1 MSGRILV
8 AYASRKGSTAGI
20 AQAIGKELTSEG
32 YAVDV
37 SEMKS
42 VTSLEGYNAVVI
54 GVPVYTG
61 KVTGDLAAFVTA
73 NKDGLSRL
81 PVAGFVTG
89 IAPVYPKTGD
99 VQGFIDQLVTALT
112 PISPVAVTMF
122 AGTLDISKMNF
133 VERSLT
139 SLMKVPTGDFR
150 DWDAIAS
157 LGEDTGGEDGPVRR
171 VWTLYGDPSYRKI

>member
-1 MSGRILV
+1 MTARILV

-20 AQAIGKELTSEG
+20 AQAIGRELISEG
-32 YAVDV
+32 YTVDI
-37 SEMKS
+37 SDMKS
-42 VTSLEGYNAVVI
+42 VTSLAGYNAVVI
-54 GVPVYTG
+54 GAPVYTG
-61 KVTGDLAAFVTA
+61 KVTGDVAAFVAA
-73 NKDGLSRL
+73 NKDGISSL

-99 VQGFIDQLVTALT
+99 VKGFIDQLVTALA

-122 AGTLDISKMNF
+122 AGTLDEGKMNL

-150 DWDAIAS
+150 DWDAIA
-157 LGEDTGGEDGPVRR
+157 T
-171 VWTLYGDPSYRKI
+171 WTKTLAGKMGL

>member
-20 AQAIGKELTSEG
+20 AQAIGRELTSEG

-37 SEMKS
+37 NEMKS
-42 VTSLEGYNAVVI
+42 VTSLAGYNAVVI
-54 GVPVYTG
+54 GAPVYTG
-61 KVTGDLAAFVTA
+61 KVTDDVAAFVTA
-73 NKDGLSRL
+73 NKDRLSRL

-99 VQGFIDQLVTALT
+99 VKGFTDQLITALA
-112 PISPVAVTMF
+112 PIRPVAVTMF
-122 AGTLDISKMNF
+122 AGTLDAEKMNF

-150 DWDAIAS
+150 DWDAIRA
-157 LGEDTGGEDGPVRR
+157 
-171 VWTLYGDPSYRKI
+171 WARKLPGMMNL

>member
-61 KVTGDLAAFVTA
+61 KVTGDLAAFVST
-73 NKDGLSRL
+73 NRDELSRV

-89 IAPVYPKTGD
+89 IAPVFPKTGD
-99 VQGFIDQLVTALT
+99 VKGFTDQLVTALS
-112 PISPVAVTMF
+112 PVRPVAVTMF
-122 AGTLDISKMNF
+122 AGTLDAGKMNL

-139 SLMKVPTGDFR
+139 KLMKVPTGDFR
-150 DWDAIAS
+150 DWDAIAA
-157 LGEDTGGEDGPVRR
+157 
-171 VWTLYGDPSYRKI
+171 WAKTLAGKIGV